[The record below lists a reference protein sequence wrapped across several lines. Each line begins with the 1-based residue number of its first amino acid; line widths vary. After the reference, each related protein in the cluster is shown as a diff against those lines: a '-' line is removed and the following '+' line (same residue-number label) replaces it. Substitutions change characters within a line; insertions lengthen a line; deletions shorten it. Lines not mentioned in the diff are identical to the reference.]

1 MSKPVIVLQCAT
13 QLEAQ
18 PYIALL
24 QLTQLQQKPFLLY
37 RGDSSL
43 YLVIGGIGVTSAA
56 IAATYVC
63 TTLNADILLN
73 IGAAGALTHGLS
85 LGTIVTVTKVYDTTR
100 YDFNTEKP
108 FAYALTP
115 MDNLPQLTCVSVTK
129 PLRTQ
134 EERAQYS
141 AMADIVDMELAGI
154 AYTLK
159 KFSKFC
165 YAIKYISDTQEH
177 VTHED
182 IVKNIQTLS
191 HLTAENI
198 NLYIQSIILAH
209 S

>member
-37 RGDSSL
+37 GGDSSL
-43 YLVIGGIGVTSAA
+43 YVVIGGIGATSAA

-63 TTLNADILLN
+63 TILNADIIIN
-73 IGAAGALTHGLS
+73 IGAAGALTPDLK

-100 YDFNTEKP
+100 YDFTTEKP
-108 FAYALTP
+108 FIYALTP

-134 EERAQYS
+134 QERAQFS
-141 AMADIVDMELAGI
+141 GIADIVDMELAGI
-154 AYTLK
+154 AYTSK
-159 KFSKFC
+159 KFFKSC

-177 VTHED
+177 TTHED
-182 IVKNIQTLS
+182 IVKNIQALS
-191 HLTAENI
+191 HETSANI
-198 NLYIQSIILAH
+198 NLYLQSILTAH